1 MFSQNLEIYQ
11 EWVSSLPEIIQWL
24 AIFVLGMIPY
34 IEVQAGSVTGILSGI
49 NPILSILL
57 AMLGNFT
64 IVMLCI
70 LLAEKLNNKFGK
82 EKEELSAKRQKFNR
96 NFDKYGVIGT
106 SMLGWLILPSS
117 IIGFLIVITAKVP
130 KKKAMLWMTV
140 SILFWGLIVGIVFS
154 VINIL

>member
-70 LLAEKLNNKFGK
+70 LLAEKLNNKFMNK
-82 EKEELSAKRQKFNR
+82 N
-96 NFDKYGVIGT
+96 
-106 SMLGWLILPSS
+106 
-117 IIGFLIVITAKVP
+117 
-130 KKKAMLWMTV
+130 
-140 SILFWGLIVGIVFS
+140 VG
-154 VINIL
+154 NIL

>member
-11 EWVSSLPEIIQWL
+11 EWVYSLPEIIQWL

-117 IIGFLIVITAKVP
+117 IIGFLMVITAKVP

>member
-1 MFSQNLEIYQ
+1 
-11 EWVSSLPEIIQWL
+11 
-24 AIFVLGMIPY
+24 MIPY

-117 IIGFLIVITAKVP
+117 IIGFLMVITAKVP

>member
-34 IEVQAGSVTGILSGI
+34 IEVQTGSVTGILSGI

-64 IVMLCI
+64 IVLLCI

-82 EKEELSAKRQKFNR
+82 DKEELSPKRQKFNK
-96 NFDKYGVIGT
+96 NFEKYGVAGT
-106 SMLGWLILPSS
+106 AMLGWLILPSS
-117 IIGFLIVITAKVP
+117 IIGFLMVVTAKIP
-130 KKKAMLWMTV
+130 KKKAIFWMTV
-140 SILFWGLIVGIVFS
+140 SILFWGMVVGIVIS
-154 VINIL
+154 VLNVL